1 MIHAHMSLKKTQ
13 KTLDDDGDVKL
24 EVLVVCMNCLGLA
37 RLQDCFVFVCCL
49 LCTGK
54 KKSPV
59 LLFFDTILK
68 RKGWYLWWMW
78 FFYQTDI

>member
-1 MIHAHMSLKKTQ
+1 MIHAHMSLKKK

-24 EVLVVCMNCLGLA
+24 KVLVMCMNCLGLA
-37 RLQDCFVFVCCL
+37 TLQDYFVFVCSL

-59 LLFFDTILK
+59 NVFYTILK
-68 RKGWYLWWMW
+68 WKGWYLWWMW
-78 FFYQTDI
+78 LFIKLI